1 MSKYLFDASSII
13 NLMKRGTVT
22 LLADGETLDL
32 ALYEAINAIWKE
44 YSKLKVISK
53 DLSKRY
59 IRVVRRV
66 MEVIPIN
73 IIKGL
78 EEEVFDLASKEDLTI
93 YDSSYLLI
101 AKRKNLVLV
110 TDDNV
115 LRSKP
120 VVSSFSERIKF
131 IQLHTNIFYIMQDV
145 GMYPERL
152 A

>member
-1 MSKYLFDASSII
+1 
-13 NLMKRGTVT
+13 MKRGTVT

-78 EEEVFDLASKEDLTI
+78 EEEVFDLASKENLTI
-93 YDSSYLLI
+93 YDASYLLI

>member
-93 YDSSYLLI
+93 YDASYLLI

>member
-1 MSKYLFDASSII
+1 
-13 NLMKRGTVT
+13 MKRGTVT

-93 YDSSYLLI
+93 YDASYLLI